1 MRRRHLLTAAAAA
14 AVPAAAAEWRDPF
27 ARTWRDTFLH
37 HWADTR
43 SYTLA
48 MLDAMPEDGFDSKPN
63 PAQRGFGEQFV
74 HIARANNAYVTAFG
88 IGKAPEAP
96 KETSKAAVRSFVEAS
111 FDWITDVLNRM
122 SEQQLLKPDYKFS
135 PRLPPHS
142 GTDLFMRAYMHTA
155 HHRGQAVVYLR
166 VRGIVPPAWKFEPTG
181 A

>member
-1 MRRRHLLTAAAAA
+1 MKRRHVLTAVAAA
-14 AVPAAAAEWRDPF
+14 AVPAAAADWSNAF
-27 ARTWRDTFLH
+27 AKTWRDTFLH
-37 HWADTR
+37 HWADTK

-48 MLDAMPEDGFDSKPN
+48 MLDAMPADGFDSKPN

-96 KETSKAAVRSFVEAS
+96 KTNGKEEVRAFVVAS
-111 FDWITDVLNRM
+111 FDWITDVLNKM
-122 SEQQLLKPDYKFS
+122 TQEQLLKPDYKFS

-142 GTDLFMRAYMHTA
+142 GTDLFMRAYMHTS

-166 VRGIVPPAWKFEPTG
+166 VKNIVPPTWKFEPTG